1 MLNISDV
8 EVLKMMKFDG
18 WFRMVA
24 GRLLSVVLNRI
35 ARSRVSVI
43 CDGVGWQIGSR

>member
-1 MLNISDV
+1 MLNVSDV
-8 EVLKMMKFDG
+8 EVRRL
-18 WFRMVA
+18 VSN
-24 GRLLSVVLNRI
+24 GRWAFAVNRI